1 MKRNPRP
8 PLKVI
13 MHNEIS
19 VDAAMSGFE
28 PNLDL
33 YYQVA
38 ETFKADI
45 HLVGSRTARSG
56 IKTYWGRVPAEEPED
71 FDKPDLKAWDK
82 RPWWVIPDT
91 RGVLKGLLH
100 VYRKSGYCKD
110 VIVLVTKRTPK
121 AYIQYLQKRHYDH
134 LYCGRDHVDYRQAF
148 VLLRRRYGATVAMT
162 DSGGTLNNIL
172 LEQGLIS
179 EISLLV
185 APVLVGDAKANLFRS
200 LKLGKKKP
208 AFQLIKNRILEKNY
222 LHLTYRI
229 VSR

>member
-1 MKRNPRP
+1 MKCHAES

-13 MHNEIS
+13 MHNEVSLDGAIR
-19 VDAAMSGFE
+19 GFE
-28 PNLDL
+28 PNVDL
-33 YYQVA
+33 YYQIA

-45 HLVGSRTARSG
+45 HLVGSRTAKTG

-71 FDKPDLKAWDK
+71 FQKPAIKAWDK

-91 RGVLKGLLH
+91 RGILKGLLH

-110 VIVLVTKRTPK
+110 VIVLVTKRTPA
-121 AYIQYLQKRHYDH
+121 AYFHYLRPRHYDY
-134 LYCGRDHVDYRQAF
+134 LFCGRRHVDYRRAF
-148 VLLRRRYGATVAMT
+148 CLLRQHYGAEVAMT

-172 LEQGLIS
+172 LKQGLVS

-185 APVLVGDAKANLFRS
+185 APALVGDPRANLFRS

-208 AFQLIKNRILEKNY
+208 VFQLIKNRILEKNY
-222 LHLTYRI
+222 LHLTYRLLD
-229 VSR
+229 R

>member
-1 MKRNPRP
+1 
-8 PLKVI
+8 

-19 VDAAMSGFE
+19 LDGAMRSFE

-45 HLVGSRTARSG
+45 HLVGARTAKSG

-82 RPWWVIPDT
+82 RPYWVIPDT
-91 RGVLKGLLH
+91 RGILRGLLH

-121 AYIQYLQKRHYDH
+121 PYIRYLQQRHYDY
-134 LYCGRDHVDYRQAF
+134 LFCGRDHVDYRRAF
-148 VLLRRRYGATVAMT
+148 AMLRRHYRAEVAMT

-200 LKLGKKKP
+200 LRLGKKKP

-229 VSR
+229 VVR